1 MTAESTG
8 TWVAR
13 FWDDAHRK
21 LLFTS
26 FGPLDE
32 YPDGKRF
39 DKASELAREWFTHLG
54 AGGSSKAY
62 TVADACDA
70 YVKHL
75 RTEKGDDPAADAH
88 GRFKRWVH
96 EPALAQIDLSQ
107 HKRAHPR
114 RSEEPRA
121 GKDCVN

>member
-75 RTEKGDDPAADAH
+75 RTEKGDDPADDAQ

-96 EPALAQIDLSQ
+96 DTALAKIELSKL
-107 HKRAHPR
+107 KRDHIR
-114 RSEEPRA
+114 KFRA
-121 GKDCVN
+121 TLMAAPVTV